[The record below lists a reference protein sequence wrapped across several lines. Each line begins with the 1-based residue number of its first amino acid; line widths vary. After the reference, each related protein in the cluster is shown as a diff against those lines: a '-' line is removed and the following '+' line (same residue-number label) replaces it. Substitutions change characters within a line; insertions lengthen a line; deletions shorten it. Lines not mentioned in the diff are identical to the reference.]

1 MKKGKSNTWIWI
13 GVIAAIGG
21 VATYLVIRNRKKKQ
35 VTPKATGLLV
45 NTTNASAI
53 NSSDSSNANS
63 AKPTKE
69 LLKSIRKQI
78 LSTIKKS

>member
-13 GVIAAIGG
+13 SVIAAIGG
-21 VATYLVIRNRKKKQ
+21 VATYLVIRNQKKKQ

-53 NSSDSSNANS
+53 NSSNANS

-78 LSTIKKS
+78 LSTIKKA